1 MKAKARILVLA
12 ALAAAAAAIALA
24 FFAFGGNGER
34 ETYRGSSPPEQ
45 ITAPDFALRDAEG
58 RWVRRADLRGSV
70 VLVTFLDAQCRESCP
85 LIASSLA
92 LGLRRLSAEDRAQ
105 VVALGLSVDPAED
118 TPAAIRSFL
127 ARHRAEGAL
136 RYLIGPERELR
147 AAWKD
152 FGVAASADTGVD
164 DLHSAPVRIFDREGV
179 WVATLHAGVDLTPQN
194 LAHDVRVALES

>member
-1 MKAKARILVLA
+1 VNAKARLLVLA

-24 FFAFGGNGER
+24 LFAFGGNGER
-34 ETYRGSSPPEQ
+34 EAYRGSIPPEQ

-58 RWVRRADLRGSV
+58 RRVRMGDLRGNV

-92 LGLRRLSAEDRAQ
+92 LGVRRLSGEERAQ
-105 VVALGLSVDPAED
+105 VVALGISVDPVED
-118 TPAAIRSFL
+118 TPAAVRSFL

-136 RYLIGPERELR
+136 RYLVGPERELR
-147 AAWKD
+147 SVWKD
-152 FGVAASADTGVD
+152 FGVAASAETGVD
-164 DLHSAPVRIFDREGV
+164 ELHSAPVRIFDREGV

-194 LAHDVRVALES
+194 LAHDVRIALES